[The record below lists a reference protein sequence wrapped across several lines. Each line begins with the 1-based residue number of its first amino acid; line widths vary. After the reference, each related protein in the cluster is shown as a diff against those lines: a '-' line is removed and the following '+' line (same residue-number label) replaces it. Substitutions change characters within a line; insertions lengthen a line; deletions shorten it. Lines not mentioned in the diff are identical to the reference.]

1 MKKRVS
7 KEQIPE
13 CFWANR
19 PKFLQW
25 LGKTILTIFDWHVC
39 GSISEKYKNK
49 RLVAIVAPHTSNWD
63 GILGIAAVAGLDARI
78 TFIGKHTVFRYGLGA
93 FLRYMGGIPV
103 DRSKPGGI
111 IEHAIDQ
118 IRDIEGAII
127 ALSPE
132 GTRSKVLEWKTGFLR
147 IASELNADII
157 PVSLDFKKREI
168 LFGNAFFPSGDN
180 ERDIKQLKEYYS
192 VFTAKN
198 PDKY

>member
-63 GILGIAAVAGLDARI
+63 GILGVAAVAGLDARI
-78 TFIGKHTVFRYGLGA
+78 TFIGKHTVFRYGLGS

-111 IEHAIDQ
+111 IQDALNQ
-118 IRDIEGAII
+118 IKDLEGALI
-127 ALSPE
+127 AMSPE
-132 GTRSKVLEWKTGFLR
+132 GTRSKVKEWKTGFLR
-147 IASELNADII
+147 FAKELNTKII
-157 PVSLDFKKREI
+157 PASIDFAKKEI
-168 LFGNAFFPSGDN
+168 LLGNVFTPSGN
-180 ERDIKQLKEYYS
+180 NSQDILNLKKYYS
-192 VFTAKN
+192 VFTPKH
-198 PDKY
+198 PEKY

>member
-1 MKKRVS
+1 MTRVS
-7 KEQIPE
+7 KQQIPE

-19 PKFLQW
+19 PILLQW
-25 LGKTILTIFDWHVC
+25 LGKAILTVFDWRVC
-39 GSISEKYKNK
+39 GSISEEYNNK

-63 GILGIAAVAGLDARI
+63 GIFGVAAVAGLDARI
-78 TFIGKHTVFRYGLGA
+78 TFIGKHTVFRFGLGK
-93 FLRYMGGIPV
+93 FLSYMGGIPV

-111 IEHAIDQ
+111 IKNAIDQ
-118 IRDIEGAII
+118 IRGIDGAII

-132 GTRSKVLEWKTGFLR
+132 GTRSKVKEWKTGFLR

-157 PVSLDFKKREI
+157 SVSLDFKKREI
-168 LFGNAFFPSGDN
+168 LLGNVFLPSGDN
-180 ERDIKQLKEYYS
+180 ERDIKLLKEYYS

>member
-1 MKKRVS
+1 MTRVS
-7 KEQIPE
+7 KQQIPE

-19 PKFLQW
+19 PIVLQW
-25 LGKTILTIFDWHVC
+25 LGKAILTVFDWRVC
-39 GSISEKYKNK
+39 GSISEEYNNK

-63 GILGIAAVAGLDARI
+63 GIFGVAAVAGLDARI
-78 TFIGKHTVFRYGLGA
+78 TFIGKHTVFRFGLGK
-93 FLRYMGGIPV
+93 FLSYMGGIPV

-111 IEHAIDQ
+111 IKNAIDQ
-118 IRDIEGAII
+118 IRGIDGAII

-132 GTRSKVLEWKTGFLR
+132 GTRSKVKEWKTGFLR

-157 PVSLDFKKREI
+157 SVSLDFKKREI
-168 LFGNAFFPSGDN
+168 LLGNVFLPSGDN
-180 ERDIKQLKEYYS
+180 ERDIKLLKEYYS